1 MRIQTNIF
9 IWGFFAF
16 LVPLT
21 TLALIATYYSQS
33 SYLKDVEKNVHQNLV
48 VLSSEIQRRLNADR
62 NLTRGLSEA
71 PVVQDFLSI
80 LNDIDQQKLPADF
93 QLQME
98 TINQFF
104 EGFQTIIP
112 GIFFIRVLDSQGN
125 TLVKV
130 SHNKRSPAAYESL
143 QGFSYAEQE
152 LNNPAFVQQLKLLAK
167 NEVSSIVLPHN
178 RAQTNLLSNLALLD
192 NVIPLYYKNRWVG
205 ALSLTLLGEDID
217 KILNH
222 AVRPFAGKLL
232 IVENNPDIKNRH
244 GMILY
249 DDNRKL
255 QISHAR
261 PNAKY
266 LQDTK
271 LSMLLENSFD
281 NDNNTFHPANTGS
294 TIYSHEFTPYPNQFI
309 SWLIYINIS
318 DQVITQPYEK
328 IRFTIWSVAAL
339 TLLLGLI
346 LTHIGARQ
354 VTRALSSLVVN
365 FKKYAQGEHDQVA
378 DTSHCVDE
386 IKDLGNAFNE
396 MTHTLNAAHKERDK
410 AQQMML
416 QSSKLASIGQMAAG
430 IGHEINNP
438 LNNILSYAKLALR
451 NLQDVENILSDDKKQ
466 TLISDI
472 QSLREETLRAS
483 EIVKGIMNFA
493 RQVPPKFSDFEIKPW
508 IENSLSLVQQTAND
522 HAVKLKLDYKP
533 DAAATYNGDR
543 GQLQQVLVNLLLNA
557 IQASEKNNTV
567 DVCVDYYHD
576 SIKDQ
581 DYLMISIFDSGNG
594 IEEEALN
601 LIFDPFFTTKD
612 QGEGTGLGLSI
623 SLGIVQDHNGTITI
637 SNRTDNRGVLA
648 QILLPLQSR

>member
-21 TLALIATYYSQS
+21 TLALITSYYSQS
-33 SYLKDVEKNVHQNLV
+33 RYLKDVEKNVHQSLV
-48 VLSSEIQRRLNADR
+48 VLSSEIHRRLSTDR
-62 NLTRGLSEA
+62 NLTKGLSEA
-71 PVVQDFLSI
+71 PAVQNFLSI
-80 LNDIDQQKLPADF
+80 LNDIEQQKLPADF

-98 TINQFF
+98 TVNQFF

-112 GIFFIRVLDSQGN
+112 GLFFIRILDSQGN
-125 TLVKV
+125 TLIKV
-130 SHNKRSPAAYESL
+130 SHNNRSPAAYESL

-152 LNNPAFVQQLKLLAK
+152 LNNPTFVQQLKSLAR

-178 RAQTNLLSNLALLD
+178 KAQTNLLSNLALLD
-192 NVIPLYYKNRWVG
+192 NVIPLYYHNKWVG
-205 ALSLTLLGEDID
+205 ALSLTLLGEDVD

-222 AVRPFAGKLL
+222 ALRPFDGKLL

-249 DDNRKL
+249 DDINKL
-255 QISHAR
+255 SLSHAR

-266 LQDTK
+266 LQNTELKALFDNT
-271 LSMLLENSFD
+271 LD
-281 NDNNTFHPANTGS
+281 NDNKTFHFLDSES
-294 TIYSHEFTPYPNQFI
+294 TVYTHEFTPYPNQFI
-309 SWLIYINIS
+309 SWLIAVNIS
-318 DQVITQPYEK
+318 DQTIIQPYAK
-328 IRFTIWSVAAL
+328 IRLTIWSVAGL

-365 FKKYAQGEHDQVA
+365 FKKYALGDHHQVA

-396 MTHTLNAAHKERDK
+396 MTHTLNTAHKERDK

-438 LNNILSYAKLALR
+438 LNNILSYSKLALR
-451 NLQDVENILSDDKKQ
+451 NLQDADNDLSENKRK
-466 TLISDI
+466 TLLSDI

-493 RQVPPKFSDFEIKPW
+493 RQVPPHFSDFELKPW

-522 HAVKLKLDYKP
+522 YSIHLTLDYKL
-533 DAAATYNGDR
+533 DTAITYNGDR

-557 IQASEKNNTV
+557 IQASSKNKSVEVSV
-567 DVCVDYYHD
+567 DCYHD
-576 SIKDQ
+576 NFKDQ
-581 DYLMISIFDSGNG
+581 DYLMISIFDSGKG
-594 IEEEALN
+594 IKEEALD
-601 LIFDPFFTTKD
+601 LIFDPFFTTKN

-623 SLGIVQDHNGTITI
+623 SLGIIQDHRGTITI
-637 SNRTDNRGVLA
+637 TNRTDSSGVIA
-648 QILLPLQSR
+648 QILLPL